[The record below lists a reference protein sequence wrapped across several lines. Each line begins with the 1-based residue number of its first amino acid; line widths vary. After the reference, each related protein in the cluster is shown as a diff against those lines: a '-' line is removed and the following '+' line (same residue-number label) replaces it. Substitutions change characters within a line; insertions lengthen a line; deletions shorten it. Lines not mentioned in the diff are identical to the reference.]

1 MLNRVILIGRL
12 TRDPELRYTPSGVA
26 VTQFTIAVDRPFTSQ
41 GGEREAD
48 FIPVVTWRQLA
59 ETCANYLRKGRLTA
73 VEGRIQ
79 VRNYENNEGRRVYVT
94 EVIADNVRF
103 LESNR
108 EGGSGGG
115 GGMRE
120 ESPFGGGGSGSG
132 GNNRGGGGFS
142 RSNQDDPFSDDGKP
156 IDISDDDLPF

>member
-12 TRDPELRYTPSGVA
+12 TKDPDLRYTPAGVA
-26 VTQFTIAVDRPFTSQ
+26 VCQFTLAAERPFTSQ

-48 FIPVVTWRQLA
+48 FIPIVTWRQLA

-79 VRNYENNEGRRVYVT
+79 IRNYENNEGKRVYVT

-103 LESNR
+103 LERAESGHSSSNM
-108 EGGSGGG
+108 GS
-115 GGMRE
+115 E
-120 ESPFGGGGSGSG
+120 PSK
-132 GNNRGGGGFS
+132 
-142 RSNQDDPFSDDGKP
+142 RSQDPFVDDDDGSYYH
-156 IDISDDDLPF
+156 IRRG